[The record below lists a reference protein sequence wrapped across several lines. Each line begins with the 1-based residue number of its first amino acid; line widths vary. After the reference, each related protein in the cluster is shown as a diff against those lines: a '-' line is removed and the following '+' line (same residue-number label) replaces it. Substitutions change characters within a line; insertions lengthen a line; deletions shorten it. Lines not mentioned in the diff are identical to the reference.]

1 MARPLLQYP
10 PNVPPAAVIV
20 AARLG
25 GFDVDAKAEKD
36 WPSTAAPVVTFA
48 DGAKLSGVVSMLRY
62 FARSSSHS
70 LGLYG
75 NDAFTSTLSVF
86 SSMDNVSVS
95 CPTYTPSFL
104 APAVPP
110 CHKIDLL
117 ALTSPLNN
125 KRAHEQIDEI
135 LDQAAAV
142 VSEVPSNSSARST
155 PQTTFLPA
163 LFCGELSDDC

>member
-1 MARPLLQYP
+1 MCCVSHRVCTLALGSSTKGTKERVGPMARPLLQYP

-75 NDAFTSTLSVF
+75 NDAFTSTLVCF
-86 SSMDNVSVS
+86 R
-95 CPTYTPSFL
+95 PWTTL
-104 APAVPP
+104 AFPAP
-110 CHKIDLL
+110 H
-117 ALTSPLNN
+117 T
-125 KRAHEQIDEI
+125 R
-135 LDQAAAV
+135 
-142 VSEVPSNSSARST
+142 
-155 PQTTFLPA
+155 
-163 LFCGELSDDC
+163 